1 MLFIG
6 RILGQLTG
14 GRGSIG
20 KRQRKAVKKWIHFL
34 SELPNSRCEKP
45 NGKLTPMQRK
55 RSRSPSP
62 DSYLMSESEIMA
74 EENFD
79 TLDKDLGHAF
89 ANEMGLEF
97 DGFCVEQLEKELSAG
112 EPQLIRDD
120 EMDDDLWVSFP

>member
-1 MLFIG
+1 VEEEVLEKGKGRLPKSGFI
-6 RILGQLTG
+6 
-14 GRGSIG
+14 
-20 KRQRKAVKKWIHFL
+20 FL

-55 RSRSPSP
+55 RSCSPSP
-62 DSYLMSESEIMA
+62 DPYLMSESEIMA
-74 EENFD
+74 EDNFD
-79 TLDKDLGHAF
+79 TLEEDPGHAF

-112 EPQLIRDD
+112 VPQLIPDD